1 MKLLTKALEKR
12 FAALGNQDGK
22 GDDAIVVAK
31 FFNPTGSWT
40 WYATE
45 WLPEQN
51 AFCGL
56 VDGDYAE
63 LGYFSKTE
71 LDGFKGPFGIGI
83 ERDLHFGEKTIGE
96 VKKNLNGISVG

>member
-31 FFNPTGSWT
+31 FFDPCGSWT

-45 WLPEQN
+45 WIPEDDV
-51 AFCGL
+51 FFGL

-71 LDGFKGPFGIGI
+71 LEDTTEAGIGI